1 MIQRCITV
9 IATLGADPEQVEIRS
24 KGGGR
29 GEGELCC
36 SHAGDQKRCHWE
48 KRWRLVSFCFFGSR
62 RPDALWMF
70 VFFGLLSPRFLAVLL
85 YDAAIM
91 TVGIQSVVFRRYS

>member
-29 GEGELCC
+29 GGRE
-36 SHAGDQKRCHWE
+36 SYVVVM
-48 KRWRLVSFCFFGSR
+48 LVIRS
-62 RPDALWMF
+62 
-70 VFFGLLSPRFLAVLL
+70 V
-85 YDAAIM
+85 AI
-91 TVGIQSVVFRRYS
+91 GREARD